1 MLNKV
6 MLIGT
11 VGREPECKTFA
22 SGTTNAVFSMA
33 TQKFYKDKSGEKK
46 TETTWHNIIA
56 WSTTASI
63 VQRFV
68 HKGSKL
74 YLEGELKNEE
84 YEKDGQKRYVTKVM
98 ATSIVLLGEHKSKD
112 AESEHGSS
120 GTSDAG
126 NRGEPEYNEQLP
138 F

>member
-1 MLNKV
+1 MVNKV
-6 MLIGT
+6 ILVGM

-84 YEKDGQKRYVTKVM
+84 YEKDGQKRYITKIM
-98 ATSIVLLGEHKSKD
+98 ATSIVLLGEHKSR
-112 AESEHGSS
+112 ESEHGTS
-120 GTSDAG
+120 GAG
-126 NRGEPEYNEQLP
+126 NGSEPEYNEPLP

>member
-68 HKGSKL
+68 HKGSKI

-84 YEKDGQKRYVTKVM
+84 YEKDGQKRYVTKIM

-112 AESEHGSS
+112 DGAHE
-120 GTSDAG
+120 
-126 NRGEPEYNEQLP
+126 EPETRQDATPTAPVDDDLP

>member
-1 MLNKV
+1 MVNKV
-6 MLIGT
+6 ILLGT

-22 SGTTNAVFSMA
+22 SGKANAVFSMA
-33 TQKFYKDKSGEKK
+33 TQKFFKDNSGEKK

-68 HKGSKL
+68 HKGSKI

-84 YEKDGQKRYVTKVM
+84 YEKDGQKRYVTKIM
-98 ATSIVLLGEHKSKD
+98 ATSIVLLGDHKSKD
-112 AESEHGSS
+112 AESERGA

-126 NRGEPEYNEQLP
+126 NGGEPEYNEPLP